1 MVIFRCQRQGVW
13 TMDPE
18 DDKKQKRIGSKA
30 RLVSRKMLKTED
42 EDEEQSWGKWPGTLE
57 TAAKAPEDRD
67 PGARS
72 SRQDRKGDAQE
83 PEVAGKTAS
92 RCRQDCKDNAQKP
105 EVAGKT
111 AILGWPPAAS
121 VCASAS
127 GSGSLSVPEPVEK
140 PRLLRVCKLVRG
152 TLPPTSGFRARC
164 KDKGRS
170 FAKAVLRGPMQ
181 RQRFLQRLQWQSLQ
195 PWHRVAKAVAK
206 VAVAK
211 PAAAAPYTLERAM
224 QEGGPVF
231 PLLGNAGDLTGIRAG
246 GYDKC
251 TPLSAKTTKEMSH
264 ADAILRNDHRRIQL
278 VSASRNRSP
287 KLLPKPP
294 ASCPPLHL
302 RIEYLV
308 SRLASG
314 MTVDDCGHDEML
326 VYQTIVDEIGEKKVK
341 DCSQDEL
348 IIYKNLSS

>member
-1 MVIFRCQRQGVW
+1 
-13 TMDPE
+13 
-18 DDKKQKRIGSKA
+18 
-30 RLVSRKMLKTED
+30 
-42 EDEEQSWGKWPGTLE
+42 
-57 TAAKAPEDRD
+57 
-67 PGARS
+67 
-72 SRQDRKGDAQE
+72 
-83 PEVAGKTAS
+83 
-92 RCRQDCKDNAQKP
+92 
-105 EVAGKT
+105 
-111 AILGWPPAAS
+111 
-121 VCASAS
+121 
-127 GSGSLSVPEPVEK
+127 
-140 PRLLRVCKLVRG
+140 
-152 TLPPTSGFRARC
+152 
-164 KDKGRS
+164 
-170 FAKAVLRGPMQ
+170 
-181 RQRFLQRLQWQSLQ
+181 
-195 PWHRVAKAVAK
+195 
-206 VAVAK
+206 
-211 PAAAAPYTLERAM
+211 M

-231 PLLGNAGDLTGIRAG
+231 PLLGNAGANDLTGIRAG

-326 VYQTIVDEIGEKKVK
+326 IYQTIVDDIGEKKVK
-341 DCSQDEL
+341 DCSRDEL

>member
-1 MVIFRCQRQGVW
+1 
-13 TMDPE
+13 MDPE
-18 DDKKQKRIGSKA
+18 EDKKQKRIGSKV

-42 EDEEQSWGKWPGTLE
+42 EDEEQSRGKWQGTVK

-92 RCRQDCKDNAQKP
+92 RCRQDRKGNAQEP

-170 FAKAVLRGPMQ
+170 FAKAVLQGPMQ
-181 RQRFLQRLQWQSLQ
+181 RQRFSQRLQWQSLQ

-211 PAAAAPYTLERAM
+211 PAATINENYLR
-224 QEGGPVF
+224 
-231 PLLGNAGDLTGIRAG
+231 PLSDADLRGIRAG

-251 TPLSAKTTKEMSH
+251 TPLSAKTTKELSR
-264 ADAILRNDHRRIQL
+264 ADAILRNDHCCIRL
-278 VSASRNRSP
+278 VSASRSRSP

-302 RIEYLV
+302 RIESPLHLRIEYLV
-308 SRLASG
+308 SRRASG
-314 MTVDDCGHDEML
+314 MTADDCSHDEML

-341 DCSQDEL
+341 DCSRDEL

>member
-42 EDEEQSWGKWPGTLE
+42 EDEEQSWGKWPGTVK
-57 TAAKAPEDRD
+57 TAAKAPKDRD
-67 PGARS
+67 PVARS

-83 PEVAGKTAS
+83 PEVACKTAS
-92 RCRQDCKDNAQKP
+92 RCRQDRKDNAQKP

-348 IIYKNLSS
+348 IIYKNLAS